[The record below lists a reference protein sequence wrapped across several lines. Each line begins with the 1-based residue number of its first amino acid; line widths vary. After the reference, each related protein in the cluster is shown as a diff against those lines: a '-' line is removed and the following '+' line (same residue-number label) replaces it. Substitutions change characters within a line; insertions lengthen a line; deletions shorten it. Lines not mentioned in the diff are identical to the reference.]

1 MKEIEKQKLVSWLN
15 ARKADMPVSVISEE
29 ELFAMVN
36 RELEIEAQEPK
47 EEGYDEWVRE
57 RLEQVIKKVDSG
69 KMKTYPHHEA
79 MERLEKR
86 KTEMRL
92 KRIK

>member
-1 MKEIEKQKLVSWLN
+1 MDELEKQKLVSWLN

-36 RELEIEAQEPK
+36 RELDIEAQEPK

-57 RLEQVIKKVDSG
+57 RLERTMRMVDSG
-69 KMKTYPHHEA
+69 EMRTYTHHEV
-79 MERLEKR
+79 MERLAKR
-86 KTEMRL
+86 RASRK
-92 KRIK
+92 

>member
-15 ARKADMPVSVISEE
+15 ARKVDMPVSVISEE

-69 KMKTYPHHEA
+69 EIKTYPHHEA